1 MVCSFKEQTVHENT
15 RFWLDVCFSREV
27 EASGLQQQAKK
38 CVLGGVGGLLWNAEN
53 FPHSSITENG
63 CLENM
68 RNYNFLR
75 QLWLFFGVELM
86 EVNSNL
92 FSRCVFFF
100 VMIAAMRQRKDLIS
114 IEILSMEPGLYHH
127 QFISLPH
134 NPSCKIAREINVRL
148 RNGKHIINPLRPW

>member
-100 VMIAAMRQRKDLIS
+100 RDDRCYAPAQRLDFHRNSVYGAWFVSSPIHIPPPQPLLQNSARDQCQIK
-114 IEILSMEPGLYHH
+114 EWKT
-127 QFISLPH
+127 H
-134 NPSCKIAREINVRL
+134 N
-148 RNGKHIINPLRPW
+148 